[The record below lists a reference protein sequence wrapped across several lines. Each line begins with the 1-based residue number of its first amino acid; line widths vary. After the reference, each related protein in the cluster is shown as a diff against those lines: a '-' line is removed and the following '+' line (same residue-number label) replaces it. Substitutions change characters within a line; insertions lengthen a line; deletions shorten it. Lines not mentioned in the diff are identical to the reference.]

1 MRITAITAA
10 FLVCTLTLFA
20 SSSSAYADKTTKT
33 KLIESSVITKPKT
46 SSNEV
51 QTITVSAGQ
60 SLTDIAATNNTTV
73 ERIFDANTAITN
85 PDLIYP
91 GEILVIPNTNQI
103 LAARPMPALAP
114 ASPATIVTASA
125 SPTAALTQPQQTSSG
140 SNVWDEIAQ
149 CESGGNWSIDTGNG
163 FYGGL
168 QFSLSSWQAV
178 GGVGYPNDATAAQQ
192 IAAAQQLE
200 SMQGW
205 GAWPVCSSELGL

>member
-46 SSNEV
+46 SS
-51 QTITVSAGQ
+51 
-60 SLTDIAATNNTTV
+60 TNNTTV